1 MIERNNMSEKNGNKD
16 SQLDNCYQ
24 KMFRFMIEQ
33 GFKLEWQI
41 IAATMIAISLSLYKT
56 VLDPQ
61 GYDEMMES
69 IKESMDKI
77 EPYEDKT
84 LH

>member
-1 MIERNNMSEKNGNKD
+1 MSEPNGNKD
-16 SQLDNCYQ
+16 KQLDNCYQ
-24 KMFRFMIEQ
+24 KLLQHQYKKYHQ
-33 GFKLEWQI
+33 GFKFEWQI
-41 IAATMIAISLSLYKT
+41 IAATMIAIALRLYKT

>member
-1 MIERNNMSEKNGNKD
+1 MVA
-16 SQLDNCYQ
+16 
-24 KMFRFMIEQ
+24 
-33 GFKLEWQI
+33 
-41 IAATMIAISLSLYKT
+41 IALRLYKT